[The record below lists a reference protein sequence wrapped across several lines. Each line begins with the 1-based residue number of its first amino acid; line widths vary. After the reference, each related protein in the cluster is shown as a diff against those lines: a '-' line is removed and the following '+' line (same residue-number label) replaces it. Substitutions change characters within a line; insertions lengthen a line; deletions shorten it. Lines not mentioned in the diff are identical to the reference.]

1 MPYSMVKRE
10 FSHYLALMMRG
21 REGNGSPLWY
31 SHLENPMDGGAWRY
45 AIYGVAQSRTLL
57 KRLSSSS
64 SSMMR
69 GFLFSLGIVPQQDW
83 TH

>member
-1 MPYSMVKRE
+1 MVKRE
-10 FSHYLALMMRG
+10 SSHYLALMMRG

-31 SHLENPMDGGAWRY
+31 SHLENPMDGGAWWY
-45 AIYGVAQSRTLL
+45 AIYGVAQSWTRL
-57 KRLSSSS
+57 KRLSSS

-69 GFLFSLGIVPQQDW
+69 GFLFSLGSVPQQDW